1 MTSFG
6 KLGDDL
12 MKVPRLEAGG
22 TNWVVYKDRFVWS
35 VDARGLLEHM
45 DGSEREPVCPV
56 KPRMVPKKD
65 SEGNDTR
72 EMAQAALTA
81 DEERLIKEWKAELK
95 EWKRGEA
102 IVKQQIAATIPD
114 SLFMK
119 IRDKGTALEIWEALK
134 GDFQNKSRMVAVDL
148 RRRLQQE
155 RCAEK
160 GDVRAHFSKLR
171 TMREDLAAM
180 GHTPGD
186 DEFYAIILGS
196 LPYSFE
202 PFISALN
209 ATSSVLGTV
218 LSPDELMQAFT
229 DEYDRRSLGKSSKKE
244 EENAAFSTEEGNGRK
259 GNGQRGKCFNCG
271 KPGHRKDD
279 CWEEG
284 GGGQKPDWLKEKE
297 RWQKEREGGSNGK
310 DKPKAKESAKRAE
323 IEEDV
328 AWMAYLSDSE
338 PEDDDDR
345 SVDWWDEPV
354 EGENEDFDE
363 QVDKAGNQPI
373 PQPSKP
379 ETTIP
384 KGTELPLAQPE
395 EQEKCRGKA
404 ASGESTDDDEW
415 AATATADATE
425 DRDPSYETAKGEVEW
440 PEETGAGVPLHTPYP
455 KSEPAWEYYSDV
467 VWNPWA
473 VDEIEGESKGT
484 AASGGNGEGA
494 EEANRAFASKT
505 TGQRK
510 VNPSTKDDA
519 KSNPRT
525 PIHARSNFDNAEHVS
540 RPMDNKNILL
550 NGQNPSEITKTS
562 TVPFREGIGPLTHTP
577 RPATACP
584 IASDAKTPKFR
595 EEPSHFSLDKS
606 RGRGGASWVNLR
618 KHAERATRLKAG
630 VHDFRDLEGAGNISL
645 ASIDEKGNLPVFEDP
660 GGVLEHR
667 RGGYQPIANR
677 KPVPGTPR
685 KGGQRDVVNE
695 GREDEGATVGRQM
708 WSRGPPDPFWKMF
721 PPRDVNKP
729 PDEINGMMHAQTLA
743 HAMGLRSD

>member
-1 MTSFG
+1 M
-6 KLGDDL
+6 
-12 MKVPRLEAGG
+12 
-22 TNWVVYKDRFVWS
+22 VYKDRFIWS
-35 VDARGLLEHM
+35 VDARGLLKHV

-56 KPRMVPKKD
+56 KPRMVPRKD
-65 SEGNDTR
+65 SEGKDTR
-72 EMAQAALTA
+72 DFVQAAHTPE
-81 DEERLIKEWKAELK
+81 EERGIKEWKAKLK

-102 IVKQQIAATIPD
+102 IVKQQIAAKIPD

-119 IRDKGTALEIWEALK
+119 IRNKGTALEIWEALK

-171 TMREDLAAM
+171 TMQEDLAAM

-186 DEFYAIILGS
+186 DEFYTIILGS

-244 EENAAFSTEEGNGRK
+244 EENAAFSTEEGSGRK

-297 RWQKEREGGSNGK
+297 RWQKEREGDSNGK

-363 QVDKAGNQPI
+363 QVNKAGNQPI

-395 EQEKCRGKA
+395 EQEKCRDKA
-404 ASGESTDDDEW
+404 ASGEGTDDDEW
-415 AATATADATE
+415 AATATTDVPE
-425 DRDPSYETAKGEVEW
+425 DRNSSYEMAKGEVEW
-440 PEETGAGVPLHTPYP
+440 PKEEADAGVPLRTPYP
-455 KSEPAWEYYSDV
+455 KTEPTWEYYPDV
-467 VWNPWA
+467 AWNPWA
-473 VDEIEGESKGT
+473 VDEIEGESD
-484 AASGGNGEGA
+484 GEGVDKEKERRRKSA
-494 EEANRAFASKT
+494 SSRERRKVNSEEEGR
-505 TGQRK
+505 RK
-510 VNPSTKDDA
+510 VNPSAADDA
-519 KSNPRT
+519 KPARHPQTTQT
-525 PIHARSNFDNAEHVS
+525 PVQSNFDDAEFVSTPMNLNATLS
-540 RPMDNKNILL
+540 G
-550 NGQNPSEITKTS
+550 GQHLSTAAEIAKT
-562 TVPFREGIGPLTHTP
+562 TNLPYREGIGPLAHTTKP
-577 RPATACP
+577 YTTPS
-584 IASDAKTPKFR
+584 IAINAITPNFR
-595 EEPSHFSLDKS
+595 EEPPHISSNQF
-606 RGRGGASWVNLR
+606 RQRGGASWVNPR
-618 KHAERATRLKAG
+618 KHTEGETRANPAK
-630 VHDFRDLEGAGNISL
+630 RDLQGLKRGGNISVV
-645 ASIDEKGNLPVFEDP
+645 SIDGKDHLPVFQDP
-660 GGVLEHR
+660 GGEPQARKV
-667 RGGYQPIANR
+667 GYRPIIAT
-677 KPVPGTPR
+677 KPIPGTPR
-685 KGGQRDVVNE
+685 KGANTNTTMEAEEKSRAAIDTAKVP
-695 GREDEGATVGRQM
+695 M
-708 WSRGPPDPFWKMF
+708 WLCHPFWESF
-721 PPRDVNKP
+721 PPPFEINKP
-729 PDEINGMMHAQTLA
+729 PRADTITKH
-743 HAMGLRSD
+743 